1 VKARDTR
8 AAYFRDI
15 PVLVYHKVQPGVELG
30 VTTVHPRVFRKHIQW
45 ISQQRFTPITFRT
58 LITIPATELP
68 PKPIIISFDDGFASV
83 ADYAFPIMQEARFPG
98 VVFAISGFLGKRGVW
113 DVNLGSR
120 PPLHLSGAQLRVL
133 VNQGWEVGSHTITH
147 RALPFL
153 NGRELRR
160 ELEVSRNYLEDV
172 IGTPVRTVAYPFGLS
187 SQRVLRVSKKAGY
200 AFATG
205 SPFFSR
211 WEGQPIVFP
220 RIPVFP
226 WDTPA
231 TLAKKVTAP
240 HSLKYQITTRIIRW
254 PAVFSPIYQL
264 LFRRFLWK

>member
-1 VKARDTR
+1 MKARDSR
-8 AAYFRDI
+8 VAYFRKD
-15 PVLVYHKVQPGVELG
+15 PVLVYHKVQPGIELG

-45 ISQQRFTPITFRT
+45 IRQQQFTPITFQT
-58 LITIPATELP
+58 LITTPESHLPA
-68 PKPIIISFDDGFASV
+68 KPIIISFDDGFASV
-83 ADYAFPIMQEARFPG
+83 AEYAFPVMQEAQIPG

-120 PPLHLSGAQLRVL
+120 APLHLSGEQLRSL
-133 VNQGWEVGSHTITH
+133 VQQGWEIGSHTVTH

-153 NGRELRR
+153 NTAELKE
-160 ELEVSRNYLEDV
+160 ELDASRCHLEDT
-172 IGTPVRTVAYPFGLS
+172 IGAPVKTIAFPFGLTNS
-187 SQRVLRVSKKAGY
+187 RVLRASQRAGY
-200 AFATG
+200 IFATG
-205 SPFFSR
+205 SPFLSR

-226 WDTPA
+226 WDTPG
-231 TLAKKVTAP
+231 TLEKKIAAP
-240 HSLKYQITTRIIRW
+240 QALTYQITTRIIRW